1 MAPRR
6 RAPPDASM
14 ARPSHH
20 WPLHSMPR
28 GQLGFHFAFS
38 CLPCGSRALGA
49 ELDGSA
55 PALSKMPLP
64 VAFSTRDSQRSSSLP
79 RHPVPRRL
87 QWRLEGG
94 TRGWRPQFRISTGR
108 WTRAPVPLR
117 LGATLPAGCPV
128 STQRRSCSS
137 LWPRRR
143 SGLSQ
148 KPSSALLGAPCGGR
162 GRAWGGPPERLR
174 ANDSPRG
181 RSCTPPP
188 SHPPGHAE
196 GQGT

>member
-1 MAPRR
+1 MATRR
-6 RAPPDASM
+6 RTPPDASM

-38 CLPCGSRALGA
+38 CLPCGSRALDA

-64 VAFSTRDSQRSSSLP
+64 VAFSTYDSQRSRSLP

-108 WTRAPVPLR
+108 WTRPPVPLCI
-117 LGATLPAGCPV
+117 GATLPGRTPCQYAARQLLAVAAALWSEPK
-128 STQRRSCSS
+128 TQLCALGGPLRR
-137 LWPRRR
+137 
-143 SGLSQ
+143 
-148 KPSSALLGAPCGGR
+148 R
-162 GRAWGGPPERLR
+162 GRAWGGPPELLG

-188 SHPPGHAE
+188 RHPPGHAE